1 MFRLMLLFSLLAT
14 TVALPRPL
22 DRGPVR
28 NPRQPLDIA
37 NPQDENYVLRNGT
50 LAFNFTNYGFF
61 GNDGPS
67 QSSSLDDPCS
77 GTWAPQFEY
86 PEGSDAQY
94 LFQGGLWVGA
104 LIDYGD
110 SLVPRVSVGTDGW
123 QNPSVA
129 EFHAG
134 AVPNN
139 GIILRSNLPDATD
152 CFGNSIYDPNAQA
165 NIEAVAVYSDTLT
178 DQLFVM
184 PVPLDGQHRPLGLE
198 ITQIARLWTAPE
210 FARFVILDYEIEN
223 IGEHALVDPVIG
235 FYMDCDVGVAGVNN
249 EHIDDITGA
258 FVIDSETDRTI
269 AWTADNDGRSVG
281 GGPVVLPHAFGMA
294 PLSIELGSIAANYP
308 GSYNW
313 WNPNGDVNIDFGP
326 AWQDTP
332 TWTSSRGTPIRD
344 SESYDILA
352 GNEIDYGTYAIRA
365 THSAQN
371 DDYECHAGGEHEWRE
386 VNLDDG
392 TQRNVANGYDVRF
405 LLGNEKFGR
414 YDYTDTTGACHY
426 RLEPHETS
434 TVTFVMFIGE
444 YFHDPAHPQPDP
456 ANLDS
461 TLFRYEGLRWTYA
474 LSRVVY
480 DSDYTFQPPSHPQNM
495 LVVQAESGQIP
506 LAWDSPAHGEIAGY
520 RVYGRPD
527 SGQGERVLFTPNY
540 ITDEEYTI
548 TGLTNGDDWLIEV
561 ASVDVHDFESAP
573 ARRMVRVG
581 AIPIDNPLVG
591 HSEGG
596 VNSLS
601 WTATDDPTFSHYRLV
616 RLDSTV
622 QTEFDNLTT
631 PGYNDDNV
639 ISGRHYS
646 YTLYLHNSLG
656 VTSLPSNSVTLTPFA
671 PRNTILVYDETKTP
685 AGPDALRG
693 AVPDSLVRQ
702 WYDSLLTAS
711 GEPYAYIDL
720 ANTAAPLTLQS
731 LAAHEIVIWHSENPQ
746 NARTGVQIDQREAA
760 LREYV
765 SIGGKLIRF
774 GRHTLLSAGF
784 VGGRESRQRELEQLA
799 PLTFDSVW
807 AAPQF
812 NPSNPVTRVMATG
825 ADFTSAVFPPAISWD
840 ESKVSALNYIGQTGF
855 EFLPGVDFFWP
866 RGNTWPLCTVR
877 MHQDDTT
884 GFANATC
891 ALVGPGE
898 ILFGFPLYFIPAEQ
912 AQDILESSI
921 ELLRTQELTT
931 PEPPTPLPSSIALH
945 QNYPNPFNA
954 TTVIEFELPAQMEVA
969 LNLYNIRGQLVR
981 TLFDGA
987 VTAGHHRVML
997 NGEQLAS
1004 GLYFYRLEAGGESQ
1018 TRKLLLLK

>member
-50 LAFNFTNYGFF
+50 LAFNFTNFGFF

-134 AVPNN
+134 EAPNN
-139 GIILRSNLPDATD
+139 GIVLRSNLPDATD

-281 GGPVVLPHAFGMA
+281 GGPIVLPHAFGMA

-313 WNPNGDVNIDFGP
+313 WNPNPDVNLDFGP

-365 THSAQN
+365 THPAQN
-371 DDYECHAGGEHEWRE
+371 DDYECHTGGEHEWRQ
-386 VNLDDG
+386 VNLDDQ
-392 TQRNVANGYDVRF
+392 TQRDIADGYDVRF
-405 LLGNEKFGR
+405 LLGIEKFGR

-461 TLFRYEGLRWTYA
+461 TLFHYEGLRWTYA

-495 LVVQAESGQIP
+495 QVVQAQSGQIP
-506 LAWDSPAHGEIAGY
+506 LEWDSPAHGEIAGY

-527 SGQGERVLFTPNY
+527 SGQGERVELTTGT
-540 ITDEEYTI
+540 IVDEEFVV

-561 ASVDVHDFESAP
+561 VSVDAQSFESAP
-573 ARRMVRVG
+573 SKQIVRVG
-581 AIPIDNPLVG
+581 AIPRTVFPLAG
-591 HSEGG
+591 
-596 VNSLS
+596 
-601 WTATDDPTFSHYRLV
+601 
-616 RLDSTV
+616 STPV
-622 QTEFDNLTT
+622 VSTR
-631 PGYNDDNV
+631 
-639 ISGRHYS
+639 S
-646 YTLYLHNSLG
+646 
-656 VTSLPSNSVTLTPFA
+656 
-671 PRNTILVYDETKTP
+671 
-685 AGPDALRG
+685 RG
-693 AVPDSLVRQ
+693 SRQ
-702 WYDSLLTAS
+702 MIQRSRITAS
-711 GEPYAYIDL
+711 CA
-720 ANTAAPLTLQS
+720 
-731 LAAHEIVIWHSENPQ
+731 
-746 NARTGVQIDQREAA
+746 
-760 LREYV
+760 
-765 SIGGKLIRF
+765 SIRRYK
-774 GRHTLLSAGF
+774 
-784 VGGRESRQRELEQLA
+784 
-799 PLTFDSVW
+799 
-807 AAPQF
+807 
-812 NPSNPVTRVMATG
+812 
-825 ADFTSAVFPPAISWD
+825 
-840 ESKVSALNYIGQTGF
+840 
-855 EFLPGVDFFWP
+855 
-866 RGNTWPLCTVR
+866 
-877 MHQDDTT
+877 
-884 GFANATC
+884 
-891 ALVGPGE
+891 
-898 ILFGFPLYFIPAEQ
+898 
-912 AQDILESSI
+912 
-921 ELLRTQELTT
+921 
-931 PEPPTPLPSSIALH
+931 
-945 QNYPNPFNA
+945 PNS
-954 TTVIEFELPAQMEVA
+954 TI
-969 LNLYNIRGQLVR
+969 
-981 TLFDGA
+981 
-987 VTAGHHRVML
+987 
-997 NGEQLAS
+997 
-1004 GLYFYRLEAGGESQ
+1004 
-1018 TRKLLLLK
+1018 